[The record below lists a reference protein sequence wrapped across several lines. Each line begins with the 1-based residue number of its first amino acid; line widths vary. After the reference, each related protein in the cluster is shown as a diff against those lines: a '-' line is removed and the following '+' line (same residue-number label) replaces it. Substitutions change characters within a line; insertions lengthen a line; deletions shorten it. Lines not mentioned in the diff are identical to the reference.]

1 MHNASCMAGMA
12 FNSAGLGL
20 VHGMAHAIGGML
32 HIPHGKINAM
42 LLPLIIEH
50 NARHAPHARM
60 RYLKCAAIMGIGPP
74 RRSKLC
80 AR

>member
-42 LLPLIIEH
+42 LLPIVID
-50 NARHAPHARM
+50 
-60 RYLKCAAIMGIGPP
+60 LKQQTGQH
-74 RRSKLC
+74 
-80 AR
+80 